1 MRLVYWV
8 SHLWYSQA
16 HAYWRWSQSTCLP
29 LLILRTRIIT
39 LTLLSGDL
47 RISRE
52 LSTCAAPFVM
62 HDISVTPLWSL
73 SQSQSPPL
81 RSRSIRSLSFDRSHF
96 LIHPKSISKIT
107 SATHHS
113 QGAISIWFCSF
124 PGASYCSLLERSSA
138 LQILLSDFH
147 YDGIALS
154 DTASVWP
161 LLALSPD
168 TLSIHHLAPFNSV
181 TLRDSIDNSL
191 IRILS
196 HCAETLDDASSF
208 SSPALY
214 QCSYNTSSHWTS
226 STSEV

>member
-52 LSTCAAPFVM
+52 LSTCAAPFGM

-81 RSRSIRSLSFDRSHF
+81 RSRSAHSKSLIRQVSLSHS
-96 LIHPKSISKIT
+96 SKINIENHF
-107 SATHHS
+107 SYA
-113 QGAISIWFCSF
+113 SF
-124 PGASYCSLLERSSA
+124 PGSYQHLILFIPRC
-138 LQILLSDFH
+138 ILLLSSRTIPCPPD
-147 YDGIALS
+147 IALGL
-154 DTASVWP
+154 P
-161 LLALSPD
+161 LRRHS
-168 TLSIHHLAPFNSV
+168 
-181 TLRDSIDNSL
+181 TLRYSQRMAIIGSIS
-191 IRILS
+191 RYS
-196 HCAETLDDASSF
+196 QHSS
-208 SSPALY
+208 SSPL
-214 QCSYNTSSHWTS
+214 
-226 STSEV
+226 